1 MTAYLVRRV
10 LLFIP
15 LLLGITLVTFG
26 VMQLAPGGPAD
37 AIMDMNAKVSPEA
50 RQRLEKLYGMDKPW
64 PVRYANW
71 LFYLSRLD
79 FGRSFKDERP
89 VLDKILER
97 LPATLLLNVCS
108 LLLILAAAIPIGV
121 ASALRPGAWFDRL
134 MTAAVFVGF
143 STPTFWLA
151 LLLMI
156 AFGLRLGVLPI
167 SGLHALNHDEMGFLA
182 RQWDTARHLVLP
194 VFVSAFTGLAG
205 LSRYVRNGMLEV
217 VRQDYIR
224 TARAKGLPEGKIIFK
239 HALRNVLIPVIT
251 ILGLSLPDL
260 IGGGFIF
267 ETIFAYPGMGR
278 LGFEALMA
286 RDANMIMG
294 IGTLTAVLTLLGN
307 FLADVCYR
315 WADPRIR
322 EGGL

>member
-10 LLFIP
+10 LLLFP
-15 LLLGITLVTFG
+15 LLLGITFLTFG
-26 VMQLAPGGPAD
+26 VMQLAPGGPAG
-37 AIMDMNAKVSPEA
+37 ALMDMNVKMSPEA
-50 RQRLEKLYGMDKPW
+50 RERIEKLQGLDKPW
-64 PVRYANW
+64 LSRYGNW
-71 LFYLSRLD
+71 LLYLARLD
-79 FGRSFKDERP
+79 FGRSNKDDRP
-89 VLDKILER
+89 VLEKILER
-97 LPATLLLNVCS
+97 LPATLLLNACS
-108 LLLILAAAIPIGV
+108 LLLILLVAVPLGV
-121 ASALRPGAWFDRL
+121 ASALRPGSWFDRSV
-134 MTAAVFVGF
+134 TALVFVGF
-143 STPTFWLA
+143 SIPTFWMA

-156 AFGLRLGVLPI
+156 AFGLHWAVLPI
-167 SGLHALNHDEMGFLA
+167 SGLHSLDHEEMGFFS
-182 RQWDTARHLVLP
+182 RHWDTIRHLALP

-217 VRQDYIR
+217 VRQDYVR
-224 TARAKGLPEGKIIFK
+224 TARAKGLPERTVVFK

-278 LGFEALMA
+278 LGFEALMS
-286 RDANMIMG
+286 RDTNMIMG

-315 WADPRIR
+315 LADPRIR
-322 EGGL
+322 EGSL